1 MLGLNQQRV
10 ALLLDAAHHAAQPP
24 NCLEAPHAIHTSLV
38 SGTYQSFRAAS
49 SKLARTVLYR
59 SPSTLNAQ
67 TESSTFYFYLITLRR
82 TAMTTL
88 MIKDL
93 SLTEELDRTAMAAVH
108 GGRLGLLGIYSDYD
122 VSNTFKSR
130 IDASQFVGQSQSFDT
145 AVGNNVALVDKFK
158 PTVDVHGTQ
167 RASNNINVGGSP
179 YGIL

>member
-1 MLGLNQQRV
+1 
-10 ALLLDAAHHAAQPP
+10 
-24 NCLEAPHAIHTSLV
+24 
-38 SGTYQSFRAAS
+38 
-49 SKLARTVLYR
+49 
-59 SPSTLNAQ
+59 
-67 TESSTFYFYLITLRR
+67 
-82 TAMTTL
+82 MTTL

-167 RASNNINVGGSP
+167 RASNNINVGAP
-179 YGIL
+179 YGML

>member
-1 MLGLNQQRV
+1 
-10 ALLLDAAHHAAQPP
+10 
-24 NCLEAPHAIHTSLV
+24 
-38 SGTYQSFRAAS
+38 
-49 SKLARTVLYR
+49 
-59 SPSTLNAQ
+59 
-67 TESSTFYFYLITLRR
+67 
-82 TAMTTL
+82 MTTL

-167 RASNNINVGGSP
+167 SASNNINVGAP
-179 YGIL
+179 YGGLLRV